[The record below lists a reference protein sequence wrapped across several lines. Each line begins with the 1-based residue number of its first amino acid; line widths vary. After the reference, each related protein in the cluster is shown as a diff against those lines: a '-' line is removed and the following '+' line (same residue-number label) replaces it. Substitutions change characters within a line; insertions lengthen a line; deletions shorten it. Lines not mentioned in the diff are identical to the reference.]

1 MKRVALPRKPLSP
14 EAFARA
20 MVRKGLAVAP
30 KKTLLS
36 LRIDS
41 DVIEWFRSQGEG
53 YQSRINALLR
63 AYMEAHQSHR

>member
-1 MKRVALPRKPLSP
+1 MKRTASSRKSITP
-14 EAFARA
+14 EDFGRA
-20 MVRKGLAVAP
+20 MALKGLSVAP

-41 DVIEWFRSQGEG
+41 DVIEWFRSQGAG

-63 AYMEAHQSHR
+63 AYMEAHL